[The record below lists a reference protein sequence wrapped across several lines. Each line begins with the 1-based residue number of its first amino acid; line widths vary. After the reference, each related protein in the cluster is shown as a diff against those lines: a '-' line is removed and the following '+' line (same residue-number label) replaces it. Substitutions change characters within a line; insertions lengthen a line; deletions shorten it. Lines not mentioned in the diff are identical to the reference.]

1 MAATLGVLSAV
12 LSIATPLLPVSQDV
26 VTISWPTA
34 RGTAPVTTPLVAYH
48 PLSLQITVPCVAARD
63 LDART
68 DGPARLVSTLPAGST
83 LDSGL
88 VLQVEDGAF
97 AVLLGGRQLGTAAV
111 PPADC
116 TLDVA
121 ADGAGTG
128 VTLAGT
134 ALVDVDRDVR
144 PQVVGIYSEL
154 GERDRTDGLSVRIE
168 VDTRYHTTP
177 HPAKVAAMVLAG
189 LTLLGSL
196 AALHLLDTRTGR
208 NASLRLA
215 PRGWWR
221 LTGRDSAVL
230 AILAGWLVI
239 GAITVDDGYL
249 LTMARVAAETGYL
262 GNYYRWFDV
271 PEAPFGWFDELYVL
285 MAGLSATTVWMR
297 LPAFVMGILCWGLL
311 SRGMLPRLGG
321 QVRRSRAAGW
331 AAAAVFLC
339 FWLPF
344 NNGMRP
350 EPVVALGSLLALCCV
365 ERAVAT
371 RRLLSAGAGLL
382 VAGLT
387 VAATPT
393 GVIAVV
399 PFLVS
404 ARPLLAMARERAA
417 TGGRAVT
424 GWLPVLAPLLAA
436 GLITLIVAFADQT
449 LAAVIEATAVRTAIG
464 PNLSWY
470 EEPTRYWQLFGAGG
484 GSLARQFPVV
494 VLLLC
499 AAACV
504 AVSLRRGRIAGAA
517 AGPSRRL
524 LATVL
529 GSLVIL
535 ALTPTKW
542 THHFGAFAALG
553 GALAALTA
561 LATSRGV
568 LRSRRNRAAFLAALL
583 AGAALAATGPN
594 SWHYVSGLGVPWFD
608 KPPSI
613 RGYRAS
619 TALLIAA
626 GLALVVAGVEHLR
639 LDRAGAA
646 EMRPRLRGRGLR
658 LASAPLAL
666 VCGTLVIAEVAAMTK
681 AMHEQRGSYSVG
693 ASTIKQ
699 VTSGG
704 CGLSDAVLAEPDPLA
719 GVLSPLTAA
728 PAPAGPFRRDGL
740 PPGADS
746 DPTSPWRPPHGFGS
760 DIAPVWGSY
769 RTDGGTTGTTRTA
782 WYRLPGA
789 AARGELPVV
798 VAIAGRL
805 GADTSLVAELGV
817 DDPQGIRV
825 LTRVPL
831 ADVTDPGRINGP
843 GWRDLRLEL
852 DPVTPGATAM
862 RLVAVDGSPQA
873 DVPEGQGWFA
883 FSAPRV
889 PALVPMTEL
898 IGTEAPVLLEWSVAF
913 VFPCLRPFAVR
924 QGTAEV
930 PSYWITAPATLQPAS
945 RDWLGADAGGP
956 LGWLTAVASTR
967 TVPTYLRGDWQAD
980 WGMLLRVRPYEPA
993 AVPAPPQRR
1002 VVERWGWSS
1011 SGPMQVPGAES
1022 RSQTR

>member
-1 MAATLGVLSAV
+1 VAATLGVLSAV

-26 VTISWPTA
+26 VTVSWPTA

-48 PLSLQITVPCVAARD
+48 PVSLQITVPCAAARD

-68 DGPARLVSTLPAGST
+68 DGAARLVSTLPAGST
-83 LDSGL
+83 LDSGM
-88 VLQVEDGAF
+88 VVQVADGTL
-97 AVLLGGRQLGTAAV
+97 AVLRGGRQLVTAPV
-111 PPADC
+111 PPGDC
-116 TLDVA
+116 VLDVA
-121 ADGAGTG
+121 ADGAGTA
-128 VTLAGT
+128 VTLAGS
-134 ALVDVDRDVR
+134 ALVTVDRDVR
-144 PQVVGIYSEL
+144 PQVVGVFSEL
-154 GERDRTDGLSVRIE
+154 DERDRIAGLSVRIE
-168 VDTRYHTTP
+168 VDTRYRTTP

-196 AALHLLDTRTGR
+196 AALHLLDVSTGR

-221 LTGRDSAVL
+221 LTGRDCAVL
-230 AILAGWLVI
+230 AVLAVWLVI

-249 LTMARVAAETGYL
+249 LTMARVAEETGYV
-262 GNYYRWFDV
+262 GNYYRWFNV
-271 PEAPFGWFDELYVL
+271 PEAPFGWFNELYVV
-285 MAGLSATTVWMR
+285 MAGFSSTTLWMR

-311 SRGMLPRLGG
+311 SREVLPRLGG

-331 AAAAVFLC
+331 AAATVFLC

-350 EPVVALGSLLALCCV
+350 EPVVVLGSLLALCCV

-371 RRLLSAGAGLL
+371 RRLLNAGAGLL

-393 GVIAVV
+393 GLIAVV

-404 ARPLLAMARERAA
+404 ARPLLALARDRAA
-417 TGGRAVT
+417 SGGRAVS
-424 GWLPVLAPLLAA
+424 GWLSVLAPLLAA
-436 GLITLIVAFADQT
+436 GMVTLVVAFADQT

-470 EEPTRYWQLFGAGG
+470 EEPARYWQLFGAGG

-504 AVSLRRGRIAGAA
+504 AVSLRRGGIAGAA

-619 TALLIAA
+619 TALVVAA
-626 GLALVVAGVEHLR
+626 GLALVVAGIEHLR
-639 LDRAGAA
+639 LDRAGAG
-646 EMRPRLRGRGLR
+646 EVRPRLRGRGLR

-666 VCGTLVIAEVAAMTK
+666 VCGILVTAEVAAMAK

-693 ASTIKQ
+693 ASTITQ
-699 VTSGG
+699 VTRGG

-719 GVLSPLTAA
+719 GALRPLAAA

-760 DIAPVWGSY
+760 DVAPVWGSY
-769 RTDGGTTGTTRTA
+769 RADGGTTGTTRTA

-798 VAIAGRL
+798 VAVAGRL
-805 GADTSLVAELGV
+805 GGDAPVVAELGV
-817 DDPQGIRV
+817 DGPRGVRAV
-825 LTRVPL
+825 ARVPL
-831 ADVTDPGRINGP
+831 TDDDAPGGTGGP
-843 GWRDLRLEL
+843 GWRDLRLEV
-852 DPVTPGATAM
+852 DRVTPDATAV
-862 RLVAVDGSPQA
+862 RLVAVDGSPQP

-889 PALVPMTEL
+889 PALVSMTEL
-898 IGTEAPVLLEWSVAF
+898 IGTEAPVLPEWSVAF

-924 QGTAEV
+924 QGIAEI
-930 PSYWITAPATLQPAS
+930 PSYWIAAPATLQPAS
-945 RDWLGADAGGP
+945 RSWLGADAGGP

-980 WGMLLRVRPYEPA
+980 WGTLLRVRPYEPTA
-993 AVPAPPQRR
+993 APAPTQRR
-1002 VVERWGWSS
+1002 EVQRWGWSS
-1011 SGPMQVPGAES
+1011 PGPMQVPGSES